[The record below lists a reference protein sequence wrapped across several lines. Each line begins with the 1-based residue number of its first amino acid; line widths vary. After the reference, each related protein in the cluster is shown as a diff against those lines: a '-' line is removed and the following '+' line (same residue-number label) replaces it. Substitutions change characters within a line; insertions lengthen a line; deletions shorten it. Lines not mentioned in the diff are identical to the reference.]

1 MGTVFVFA
9 TFTRK
14 SLPACATTTMSDTE
28 STAYNTDVAIQ
39 TAQETT
45 GEGGDTVR
53 K

>member
-1 MGTVFVFA
+1 
-9 TFTRK
+9 
-14 SLPACATTTMSDTE
+14 MSDTE